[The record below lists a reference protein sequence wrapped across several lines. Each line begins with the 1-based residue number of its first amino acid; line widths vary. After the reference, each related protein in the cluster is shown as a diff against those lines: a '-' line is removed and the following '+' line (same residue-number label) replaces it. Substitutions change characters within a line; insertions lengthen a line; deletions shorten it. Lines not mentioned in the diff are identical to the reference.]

1 MRGWTVCNIPVSGST
16 DSVARGPTAGANLLP
31 SQIPHKYRVMR
42 AEGGATWCGQMFTR
56 SRTCVVVCAP
66 FGGDKLHELLHEPK
80 WGPPA
85 WGRPLRESQL
95 KTIMLGQPTALD
107 IGKALRAVARAS
119 NYNKKLFARAPVR
132 ARQAQSRAQRLVVS
146 EQAAKSQEKEAAAE
160 QREEHR
166 RQRDAAVSELMSTLH
181 AQMTIIG
188 MRADVGLP
196 RAEAAEVGSQL
207 AAIRHCIQQYHQRLE
222 QGIVDHDKSARV
234 LMQRS
239 LEREVRIE
247 RMIGEEATASAGSL
261 LAQEVM
267 RAKVAGRVAMCATS

>member
-1 MRGWTVCNIPVSGST
+1 MN
-16 DSVARGPTAGANLLP
+16 
-31 SQIPHKYRVMR
+31 
-42 AEGGATWCGQMFTR
+42 
-56 SRTCVVVCAP
+56 CAMNRN
-66 FGGDKLHELLHEPK
+66 GDHGVDL
-80 WGPPA
+80 
-85 WGRPLRESQL
+85 LRESQL

-107 IGKALRAVARAS
+107 LGKALRAVARAS
-119 NYNKKLFARAPVR
+119 NYNKKLFARAPAR

-160 QREEHR
+160 QREEHK
-166 RQRDAAVSELMSTLH
+166 RQRDAAVSDLMSTLH

-196 RAEAAEVGSQL
+196 RAEATEVGSQL
-207 AAIRHCIQQYHQRLE
+207 AAIQHCIQLYLQRLE

-239 LEREVRIE
+239 LEREVRIQ
-247 RMIGEEATASAGSL
+247 RMLGEEATASAGSL

-267 RAKVAGRVAMCATS
+267 RAKVAGRWRCVRRVGGTAPSSASCAPAREAVDRLRTSERKVSELQQRP